1 MVTPQTKPSQ
11 ILPDLLE
18 PINQYI
24 NVPLAAI
31 LVGFLKN
38 TSVTPNQVT
47 YASIFFG
54 LASALCFS
62 QGTVE
67 SIALAGL
74 LLEATLVLDCADGQL
89 ARIKNS
95 SSEWGRLLDGIAG
108 YISYLAVVAG
118 ILVGLQGHYW
128 SLAVI
133 SLITILRAISYDYF
147 KQFMTSLV
155 QEGHDWSEKD
165 IQSTFQKIQ
174 ESKSPTAVVYFYY
187 LQIQQFIFRGKF
199 SSLQSY
205 SNRSTPNSPTPLLTQ
220 NQRDHWYEKVK
231 VLAVFWKW
239 HGPDLVL
246 FLFIL
251 CALTGTLAVC
261 LKPMAILL
269 TAQFVATLSAHY
281 FLVRHETFS

>member
-1 MVTPQTKPSQ
+1 MVTPQTKPNHM
-11 ILPDLLE
+11 LPDLVE

-31 LVGFLKN
+31 LVRFLKN
-38 TSVTPNQVT
+38 TSITPNQVT

-62 QGTVE
+62 QGTVI
-67 SIALAGL
+67 SMALAGL

-118 ILVGLQGHYW
+118 ILTGLQDHYW
-128 SLAVI
+128 SMALI
-133 SLITILRAISYDYF
+133 SLITILRAISYDYC
-147 KQFMTSLV
+147 KQFLTFLI
-155 QEGHDWSEKD
+155 QEGRDWSEKD
-165 IQSTFQKIQ
+165 IQSTFQKFK
-174 ESKSPTAVVYFYY
+174 ESKSPIVVVYFYY
-187 LQIQQFIFRGKF
+187 LQFQQFIFRGQF

-205 SNRSTPNSPTPLLTQ
+205 SNRSAPNSPTPLLTQ
-220 NQRDHWYEKVK
+220 DQRDHWHEKAK

-239 HGPDLVL
+239 NGPDLVL

-251 CALTGTLAVC
+251 CALTGTLAVS

-269 TAQFVATLSAHY
+269 SAQFVATLSAHY
-281 FLVRHETFS
+281 FLVRNETFS